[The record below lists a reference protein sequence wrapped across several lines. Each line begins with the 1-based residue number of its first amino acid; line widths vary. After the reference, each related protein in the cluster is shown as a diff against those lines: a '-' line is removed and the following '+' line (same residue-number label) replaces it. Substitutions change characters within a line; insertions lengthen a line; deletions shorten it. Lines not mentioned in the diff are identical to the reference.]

1 MEPADLSRIQEGIEK
16 ILKEMV
22 PYDGYKGETCG
33 GVVKAAYIL
42 GFKSAIVEVQKL
54 LLKE

>member
-1 MEPADLSRIQEGIEK
+1 MTQKDLDK

-22 PYDGYKGETCG
+22 PYVPAVDDDYGRLVARSY
-33 GVVKAAYIL
+33 AF

-54 LLKE
+54 LLKEQT